1 VPIGTQMLTFIKF
14 KSMTATKKQ
23 TVATPTPKHSA
34 TRTSTNGKFNSKPN
48 GSAVASSVKL
58 KPEPILSPEEQAEV
72 LVKQVRNYIHKKYAV
87 AIQRRES
94 RIGTKVGHAVREK
107 LGLDIQAQLNKRN
120 GNGNGKKFDWNEWN
134 NTVFPKLFGRPDELK
149 YDIEVVAL
157 AMSQLYDTIADN
169 PQAAI
174 ADLMEFNAQSLKRR
188 NELAKSSEEDTE
200 ELDDDDELDDEDD
213 EIDDILDEIDEDD
226 EDSEGDEDEDDDDE
240 EDDFSLDED
249 EEFEEDDE

>member
-1 VPIGTQMLTFIKF
+1 MAT
-14 KSMTATKKQ
+14 TKKQ
-23 TVATPTPKHSA
+23 TAATPNRSQSPVPAK
-34 TRTSTNGKFNSKPN
+34 SKPPEKQNSQTVGSNN
-48 GSAVASSVKL
+48 GAKSKPQPNLSSEQLAV
-58 KPEPILSPEEQAEV
+58 E
-72 LVKQVRNYIHKKYAV
+72 LVKQIRNTIHKKYGV
-87 AIQRRES
+87 TIQRRDS
-94 RIGTKVGHAVREK
+94 RISTKVGHAIREK

-120 GNGNGKKFDWNEWN
+120 GNGNDKKFDWQEWN
-134 NTVFPKLFGRPDELK
+134 NTVFPKLVGRPDELK
-149 YDIEVVAL
+149 YDVEVVAL

-200 ELDDDDELDDEDD
+200 ELDEDD

-226 EDSEGDEDEDDDDE
+226 EDSEGDEDEDEDDDDE

>member
-1 VPIGTQMLTFIKF
+1 MAT
-14 KSMTATKKQ
+14 TKKQ
-23 TVATPTPKHSA
+23 TAATPNRSQSPVPA
-34 TRTSTNGKFNSKPN
+34 QSKPPEKQNSQTVGSNN
-48 GSAVASSVKL
+48 GAKSKPQPNLSSEQLAV
-58 KPEPILSPEEQAEV
+58 E
-72 LVKQVRNYIHKKYAV
+72 LVKQIRNTIHKKYGV
-87 AIQRRES
+87 TIQRRDS
-94 RIGTKVGHAVREK
+94 RISTKVGHAIREK

-120 GNGNGKKFDWNEWN
+120 GNGNGKKFDWQEWN
-134 NTVFPKLFGRPDELK
+134 NTVFPKLVGRPDELK
-149 YDIEVVAL
+149 YDVEVVAL

-200 ELDDDDELDDEDD
+200 ELDEDDELDDEDD

-226 EDSEGDEDEDDDDE
+226 EDEEGDEDDDE

>member
-1 VPIGTQMLTFIKF
+1 MAT
-14 KSMTATKKQ
+14 TKKQ
-23 TVATPTPKHSA
+23 TAATPNRSQSPVPAK
-34 TRTSTNGKFNSKPN
+34 SKPPEKQNSQTVGSNN
-48 GSAVASSVKL
+48 GAKS
-58 KPEPILSPEEQAEV
+58 KPQPNLSPEQLAVE
-72 LVKQVRNYIHKKYAV
+72 LVKQIRNTIHKKYGV
-87 AIQRRES
+87 TIQRRDS
-94 RIGTKVGHAVREK
+94 RISTKVGHAIREK

-120 GNGNGKKFDWNEWN
+120 GNGNGKKFDWQEWN
-134 NTVFPKLFGRPDELK
+134 NTVFPKLVGRPDELK
-149 YDIEVVAL
+149 YDVEVVAL

-200 ELDDDDELDDEDD
+200 ELDDDDDDDDED
-213 EIDDILDEIDEDD
+213 DDILDEIDEDD
-226 EDSEGDEDEDDDDE
+226 EDEEGDEESDEDDDE

>member
-1 VPIGTQMLTFIKF
+1 MAT
-14 KSMTATKKQ
+14 TKKQ
-23 TVATPTPKHSA
+23 TAATPNRSQSPVPAK
-34 TRTSTNGKFNSKPN
+34 SKPPKKQNSQTVGSNN
-48 GSAVASSVKL
+48 GAKSKPQPNLSSEQLAV
-58 KPEPILSPEEQAEV
+58 E
-72 LVKQVRNYIHKKYAV
+72 LVKQIRNTIHKKYGV
-87 AIQRRES
+87 TIQRRDS
-94 RIGTKVGHAVREK
+94 RISTKVGHAIREK

-120 GNGNGKKFDWNEWN
+120 GNGIGKKFDWQEWN
-134 NTVFPKLFGRPDELK
+134 NTVFPKLVGRPDELK
-149 YDIEVVAL
+149 YDVEVVAL

-200 ELDDDDELDDEDD
+200 ELDEDDDDDDED
-213 EIDDILDEIDEDD
+213 DDILDEIDEDD
-226 EDSEGDEDEDDDDE
+226 EDEEGDEESDEDDDE

>member
-1 VPIGTQMLTFIKF
+1 MAT
-14 KSMTATKKQ
+14 TKKQ
-23 TVATPTPKHSA
+23 TAATPNRSQSPVPAK
-34 TRTSTNGKFNSKPN
+34 SKPPEKQNSQTVGSNN
-48 GSAVASSVKL
+48 GAKS
-58 KPEPILSPEEQAEV
+58 KPQPNLSPEQLAVE
-72 LVKQVRNYIHKKYAV
+72 LVKQIRNTIHKKYGV
-87 AIQRRES
+87 TIQRRDS
-94 RIGTKVGHAVREK
+94 RISTKVGHAIREK

-120 GNGNGKKFDWNEWN
+120 GNGNGKKFDWQEWN
-134 NTVFPKLFGRPDELK
+134 NTVFPKLVGRPDELK
-149 YDIEVVAL
+149 YDVEVVAL

-200 ELDDDDELDDEDD
+200 ELDEDDDDDDED
-213 EIDDILDEIDEDD
+213 DDILDEIDEDD
-226 EDSEGDEDEDDDDE
+226 EDSEGDEDDDEDDDE

>member
-1 VPIGTQMLTFIKF
+1 MQVKLSIMAT
-14 KSMTATKKQ
+14 TKKQ
-23 TVATPTPKHSA
+23 TAATPIRSQSPVPAK
-34 TRTSTNGKFNSKPN
+34 SKPPEKQNSQTVGSNN
-48 GSAVASSVKL
+48 GAKSKPQPNLSSEQLAV
-58 KPEPILSPEEQAEV
+58 E
-72 LVKQVRNYIHKKYAV
+72 LVKQIRNTIHKKYGV
-87 AIQRRES
+87 TIQRRDS
-94 RIGTKVGHAVREK
+94 RISTKVGHAIREK

-120 GNGNGKKFDWNEWN
+120 GNGNGKKFDWQEWN
-134 NTVFPKLFGRPDELK
+134 NTVFPKLVGRPDELK
-149 YDIEVVAL
+149 YDVEVVAL

-200 ELDDDDELDDEDD
+200 ELDEDDDDDDED
-213 EIDDILDEIDEDD
+213 DDILDEIDEDEEDD
-226 EDSEGDEDEDDDDE
+226 EDDDDDDDDDE

>member
-1 VPIGTQMLTFIKF
+1 MAT
-14 KSMTATKKQ
+14 TKKQ
-23 TVATPTPKHSA
+23 TAATPNRSQSPVPAK
-34 TRTSTNGKFNSKPN
+34 SKPPEKQNSQTVGSNN
-48 GSAVASSVKL
+48 GAKS
-58 KPEPILSPEEQAEV
+58 KPQPNLSPEQLAVE
-72 LVKQVRNYIHKKYAV
+72 LVKQIRNTIHKKYGV
-87 AIQRRES
+87 TIQRRDS
-94 RIGTKVGHAVREK
+94 RISTKVGHAIREK

-120 GNGNGKKFDWNEWN
+120 GNGNGKKFDWQEWN
-134 NTVFPKLFGRPDELK
+134 NTVFPKLVGRPDELK
-149 YDIEVVAL
+149 YDVEVVAL

-200 ELDDDDELDDEDD
+200 ELDEDDDDDDED
-213 EIDDILDEIDEDD
+213 DDILDEIDEDEED
-226 EDSEGDEDEDDDDE
+226 EEGDEEGDEDDDE

>member
-1 VPIGTQMLTFIKF
+1 MAT
-14 KSMTATKKQ
+14 TKKQ
-23 TVATPTPKHSA
+23 TAATPNRSQSPVPAK
-34 TRTSTNGKFNSKPN
+34 SKPPEKQNSQTVSSNN
-48 GSAVASSVKL
+48 GAKSKPQPNLSSEQLAV
-58 KPEPILSPEEQAEV
+58 E
-72 LVKQVRNYIHKKYAV
+72 LVKQIRNTIHKKYGV
-87 AIQRRES
+87 TIQRRDS
-94 RIGTKVGHAVREK
+94 RISTKVGHAIREK

-120 GNGNGKKFDWNEWN
+120 GNGNGKKFDWQEWN
-134 NTVFPKLFGRPDELK
+134 NTVFPKLVGRPDELK
-149 YDIEVVAL
+149 YDVEVVAL

-200 ELDDDDELDDEDD
+200 ELDEDDDDDDED
-213 EIDDILDEIDEDD
+213 DDILDEIDEDD
-226 EDSEGDEDEDDDDE
+226 EDEEGDEESDEDDDE

>member
-1 VPIGTQMLTFIKF
+1 MAT
-14 KSMTATKKQ
+14 TKKQ
-23 TVATPTPKHSA
+23 TAATLIRSQSPVPAK
-34 TRTSTNGKFNSKPN
+34 SKPPEKQNSQTVGSNN
-48 GSAVASSVKL
+48 GAKSKPQPNLSS
-58 KPEPILSPEEQAEV
+58 EQLAGE
-72 LVKQVRNYIHKKYAV
+72 LVKQIRNTIHKKYGV
-87 AIQRRES
+87 TIQRRDS
-94 RIGTKVGHAVREK
+94 RISTKVGHAVREK

-120 GNGNGKKFDWNEWN
+120 GNGNGKKFDWQEWN
-134 NTVFPKLFGRPDELK
+134 NTVFPKLVGRPEELK
-149 YDIEVVAL
+149 YGVEVVAL

-200 ELDDDDELDDEDD
+200 ELDEDDDDDDED
-213 EIDDILDEIDEDD
+213 DDILDEIDEDE
-226 EDSEGDEDEDDDDE
+226 EDDEGDEEGDEDDDE

>member
-1 VPIGTQMLTFIKF
+1 MAT
-14 KSMTATKKQ
+14 TKKQ
-23 TVATPTPKHSA
+23 TAATSNRSQSPVPAK
-34 TRTSTNGKFNSKPN
+34 SKPPEKQNSQTVSSNN
-48 GSAVASSVKL
+48 GAKSKPQPNLSS
-58 KPEPILSPEEQAEV
+58 EQLAGE
-72 LVKQVRNYIHKKYAV
+72 LVKQIRNTIHKKYGV
-87 AIQRRES
+87 TIQRRDS
-94 RIGTKVGHAVREK
+94 RISTKVGHAIREK

-120 GNGNGKKFDWNEWN
+120 GNGNGKKFDWQEWN
-134 NTVFPKLFGRPDELK
+134 NTVFPKLVGRPDELK
-149 YDIEVVAL
+149 YDVEVVAL

-200 ELDDDDELDDEDD
+200 ELDEDDDDDDEN
-213 EIDDILDEIDEDD
+213 DDILDEIDEDD
-226 EDSEGDEDEDDDDE
+226 EDEEGDEESDEDDDE

>member
-1 VPIGTQMLTFIKF
+1 MAT
-14 KSMTATKKQ
+14 TKKQ
-23 TVATPTPKHSA
+23 TAATPNRSQSPVPAK
-34 TRTSTNGKFNSKPN
+34 SKPPEKQNSQTVGSNN
-48 GSAVASSVKL
+48 GAKSKPQPNLSS
-58 KPEPILSPEEQAEV
+58 EQLAGE
-72 LVKQVRNYIHKKYAV
+72 LVKQIRNTIHKKYGV
-87 AIQRRES
+87 TIQRRDS
-94 RIGTKVGHAVREK
+94 RISTKVGHAIREK

-120 GNGNGKKFDWNEWN
+120 GNGNGKKFDWQEWN
-134 NTVFPKLFGRPDELK
+134 NTVFPKLVGRPDELK
-149 YDIEVVAL
+149 YDVEVVAL

-200 ELDDDDELDDEDD
+200 ELDEDDDDDDED
-213 EIDDILDEIDEDD
+213 DDILDEIDEDE
-226 EDSEGDEDEDDDDE
+226 EDDEGDEEGDEDDDE

>member
-1 VPIGTQMLTFIKF
+1 MAT
-14 KSMTATKKQ
+14 TKKQ
-23 TVATPTPKHSA
+23 TAATPNRSQSPVPAK
-34 TRTSTNGKFNSKPN
+34 SKPPEKQNSQTVGSNN
-48 GSAVASSVKL
+48 GAKSKPQPNLSS
-58 KPEPILSPEEQAEV
+58 EQLAGE
-72 LVKQVRNYIHKKYAV
+72 LVKQIRNTIHKKYGV
-87 AIQRRES
+87 TIQRRDS
-94 RIGTKVGHAVREK
+94 RISTKVGHAIREK

-120 GNGNGKKFDWNEWN
+120 GNGNGKKFDWQEWN
-134 NTVFPKLFGRPDELK
+134 NTVFPKLVGRPDELK
-149 YDIEVVAL
+149 YDVEVVAL

-200 ELDDDDELDDEDD
+200 ELDEDDDDDDED
-213 EIDDILDEIDEDD
+213 DDILDEIDEDD
-226 EDSEGDEDEDDDDE
+226 DDDDEDEESDEDDDE

>member
-1 VPIGTQMLTFIKF
+1 MVT
-14 KSMTATKKQ
+14 SKKQ
-23 TVATPTPKHSA
+23 TAATPTRSQSPVPAK
-34 TRTSTNGKFNSKPN
+34 SKPPEKQNSQTVGSNN
-48 GSAVASSVKL
+48 GAKS
-58 KPEPILSPEEQAEV
+58 KPQPNLSPEQLAGE
-72 LVKQVRNYIHKKYAV
+72 LVKQIRNTIHKKYGV
-87 AIQRRES
+87 TIQRRDS
-94 RIGTKVGHAVREK
+94 RISTKVGHAIREK

-120 GNGNGKKFDWNEWN
+120 GNGNGKKFDWQEWN
-134 NTVFPKLFGRPDELK
+134 NTVFPKLVGRPEELK
-149 YDIEVVAL
+149 YGVEVVAL

-200 ELDDDDELDDEDD
+200 ELDEDDELDDEDD

-226 EDSEGDEDEDDDDE
+226 EDEESDEDEDEDDDDE

>member
-1 VPIGTQMLTFIKF
+1 MAT
-14 KSMTATKKQ
+14 TKKQ
-23 TVATPTPKHSA
+23 TAATPNRSQSPVPAK
-34 TRTSTNGKFNSKPN
+34 SKPPEKQNSQTVGSNN
-48 GSAVASSVKL
+48 GAKL
-58 KPEPILSPEEQAEV
+58 KPQSNLSPEQLAVE
-72 LVKQVRNYIHKKYAV
+72 LVKQIRNTIHKKYGV
-87 AIQRRES
+87 TIQRRDS
-94 RIGTKVGHAVREK
+94 RISTKVGHAIREK

-120 GNGNGKKFDWNEWN
+120 GNGNGKKFDWQEWN
-134 NTVFPKLFGRPDELK
+134 NTVFPKLVGRPDELK
-149 YDIEVVAL
+149 YDVEVVAL

-200 ELDDDDELDDEDD
+200 ELDEDDDDDDED
-213 EIDDILDEIDEDD
+213 DDILDEIDEDD
-226 EDSEGDEDEDDDDE
+226 DDDDEDEESDEDDDE